1 MHPQEENAQI
11 HPVGFEPATLGFEVR
26 CSIQLSYGCKKGWV
40 MGLEPMASGTTI
52 PRSYQLSYTHHVQGF
67 SFRVTL
73 GTRRLIRG
81 IDLCVKLF
89 FQKNASF
96 FDAFK
101 SFIGVTSCFIAIF
114 PANDAFFA
122 FCTCR
127 KLTLEFAGSRF
138 KYRISCRNLS
148 HRNVKKTPRGKRGVN
163 KRSRDATKRKRP
175 LKPYRK
181 RFWCWNLRRRTAANP
196 KPKSPKTAVASP
208 FCGTA

>member
-1 MHPQEENAQI
+1 MFK
-11 HPVGFEPATLGFEVR
+11 VSLSEPPLERGGLYVE
-26 CSIQLSYGCKKGWV
+26 SIY
-40 MGLEPMASGTTI
+40 AS
-52 PRSYQLSYTHHVQGF
+52 
-67 SFRVTL
+67 SF
-73 GTRRLIRG
+73 
-81 IDLCVKLF
+81 F
-89 FQKNASF
+89 FKKNASF

-114 PANDAFFA
+114 PTNDAFFA

-127 KLTLEFAGSRF
+127 KRTREFAVSRF
-138 KYRISCRNLS
+138 ECRIPCRNLS
-148 HRNVKKTPRGKRGVN
+148 HRNAEKKTPRGKRGMN

-181 RFWCWNLRRRTAANP
+181 RFWRRNLRRRTAANP